1 MQALSKNIVVDKEH
15 ALVFCQ
21 PSDPVV
27 VAKLE
32 QRGLQHTVDNVFALP
47 LDDTTSLTLVDCGM
61 PDGMKLC
68 GFLTEK
74 HPLIE
79 GLYPAMKHQIVS
91 ALYAITHPRSYN
103 FSECR
108 TGKTGSLILAMDY
121 TQRTGLVCGGWLII
135 ATVTTLWSVWEASI
149 KATLPHARVIV
160 LNGKT
165 RDELLAEPADFYI
178 TNYDSVRLS
187 SKAFVEA
194 VQEKRIGGCV
204 IDEMTHIANAQSQRH
219 KALDAVINR
228 TNMKYVI
235 GATGS
240 PGCDPEAVFGMA
252 RMVNRMKLPVTTKT
266 GWLNLTTVQ
275 YGSESWQRYPSK
287 YAPEIIHK
295 TLLPAIRFNKS
306 DVIDIPPITKQ
317 DRQSSMS
324 AEQTKMFKELEENAM
339 TLANSDT
346 VITAANGGVLLQKMM
361 QVFQGF
367 CIDNDGVAHEVKHSD
382 RTATIID
389 AVQETDKKVVIFCCY
404 KKTIEMR
411 KQELREAGITAEAI
425 DGSVTGK
432 TRAEILMRFQ
442 NSDDPKVLIAHP
454 VTTAYGVELSVAD
467 TMIFD
472 GPPLLGGFIY
482 QQALE
487 RLSSAKQKASNI
499 NIIRVFSSKKEKK
512 FFQRL
517 DEGNE
522 MSYIVSSFFEEYKGC
537 R

>member
-27 VAKLE
+27 VTKLE

-47 LDDTTSLTLVDCGM
+47 LDDTTSLALVDCGM
-61 PDGMKLC
+61 PDGMRLC

-165 RDELLAEPADFYI
+165 RDALLAEPADFYI

-194 VQEKRIGGCV
+194 VQDKRIGGCV